1 LPAQAQAA
9 WRAATLPQPRP
20 VKPLSAEASGL
31 LRHAGWE
38 VTAVSNV
45 WREPAMSCGKKRRMR
60 KKIVEPIFDVLE
72 VIYRILLEMDFF
84 FSPNTFSGVGKQHV
98 FRNEK

>member
-1 LPAQAQAA
+1 
-9 WRAATLPQPRP
+9 

-72 VIYRILLEMDFF
+72 VIYRRWTSF
-84 FSPNTFSGVGKQHV
+84 FSSDTFLGVENNMFLGK
-98 FRNEK
+98 KK

>member
-1 LPAQAQAA
+1 
-9 WRAATLPQPRP
+9 

-45 WREPAMSCGKKRRMR
+45 WREPAMSCGKKEECG
-60 KKIVEPIFDVLE
+60 KKLWSQ
-72 VIYRILLEMDFF
+72 YLMYW
-84 FSPNTFSGVGKQHV
+84 K
-98 FRNEK
+98 